1 MFILFLASNNNYEKN
16 HNIVYGGSFKNNV
29 IQLLLGDFDW
39 NLELTNNLYINRVN
53 WVLKEE
59 NGKANIYNII
69 LNLLF

>member
-39 NLELTNNLYINRVN
+39 NLELTNNLYINRVK
-53 WVLKEE
+53 KEE
-59 NGKANIYNII
+59 NGKANIYNLI